1 MKTQIESSLI
11 ASADV
16 LRRLAQSQEAIDTIA
31 AVAEACIQAYRN
43 GNKLL
48 LCGNGGSAAD
58 CQHIA
63 GELVARFL
71 FDRPGL
77 SAIALTVDTSV
88 LTAIGNDYGY
98 EQAFARQ
105 VQALGKPGDVL
116 LAYSTSGSSPN
127 ILKAIAAAREAGML
141 VVGLTGM
148 RESPMA
154 GGLCDHVLRT
164 PSTFTPQ
171 IQEGHLV
178 IGHMLCHLIEE
189 GLFKDLKP

>member
-1 MKTQIESSLI
+1 MKDQIQASLS

-16 LRRLAQSQEAIDTIA
+16 LQQLAKSAEVVDAIA
-31 AVAEACIQAYRN
+31 AVAETCIQAYRN

-48 LCGNGGSAAD
+48 LAGNGGSAAD

-105 VQALGKPGDVL
+105 VQALGRPGDVL

-127 ILKAIAAAREAGML
+127 ILKAIAAARDAGMV

-148 RESPMA
+148 RQSPMA
-154 GGLCDHVLRT
+154 DGLCDHVLRT

>member
-1 MKTQIESSLI
+1 MKSQIQSSLY

-16 LRRLAQSQEAIDTIA
+16 LRELAQSHEVIDAIA
-31 AVAEACIQAYRN
+31 AVAETCIHAYRN

-77 SAIALTVDTSV
+77 PAVALTVDTSV

-105 VQALGKPGDVL
+105 VQAMGKPGDVL

-127 ILKAIAAAREAGML
+127 ILKAIAAAREAGMV
-141 VVGLTGM
+141 VVGLTGL
-148 RESPMA
+148 RASPMA
-154 GGLCDHVLRT
+154 SGLCDHVLRT

-178 IGHMLCHLIEE
+178 MGHMLCQLIEE

>member
-1 MKTQIESSLI
+1 MKSQIQSSLA

-16 LRRLAQSQEAIDTIA
+16 MRQLAQSNEAIDALA
-31 AVAEACIQAYRN
+31 AVAETCIQAYRN

-77 SAIALTVDTSV
+77 PAVALTVDTSV

-116 LAYSTSGSSPN
+116 LAYSTSGASPN
-127 ILKAIAAAREAGML
+127 ILKAIEAAREAGL
-141 VVGLTGM
+141 RVVGLTGL

-154 GGLCDHVLRT
+154 AGLCDHVLRT
-164 PSTFTPQ
+164 PSTFTPH

-178 IGHMLCHLIEE
+178 MGHMLCHLIEE